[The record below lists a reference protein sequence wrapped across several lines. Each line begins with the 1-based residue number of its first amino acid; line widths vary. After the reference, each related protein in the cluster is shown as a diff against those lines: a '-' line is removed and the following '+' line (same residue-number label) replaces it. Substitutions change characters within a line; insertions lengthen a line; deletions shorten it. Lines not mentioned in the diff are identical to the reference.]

1 MLRRLLDY
9 RILIPLA
16 LFLGLAPI
24 YPEPHLV
31 GKLRLLATGELKR
44 PVDIFDL
51 FWHAW
56 PLALL
61 GFRIGRG
68 LGRRLGNG
76 GNES

>member
-1 MLRRLLDY
+1 MLHKLLDY

-16 LFLGLAPI
+16 VFLGFGPF

-31 GKLRLLATGELKR
+31 GKFRLLAAGQLTR

-61 GFRIGRG
+61 GFRIGRD
-68 LGRRLGNG
+68 LGRRLGNKG
-76 GNES
+76 GAS